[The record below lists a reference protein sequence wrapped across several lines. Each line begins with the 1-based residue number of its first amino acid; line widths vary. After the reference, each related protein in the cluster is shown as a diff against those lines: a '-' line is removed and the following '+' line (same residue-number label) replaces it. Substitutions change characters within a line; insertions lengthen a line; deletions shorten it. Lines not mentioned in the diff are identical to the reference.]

1 MVASG
6 TESEVKLD
14 AGVGFVLPDMDEVLE
29 GIVGVRRPEQRLT
42 ACYVDTAD
50 LRLLRAGV
58 TLRHRHERDA
68 TGDELQEWTLK
79 LPMAPSGPMVVRR
92 ELRWPGPPDA
102 VPAEVDSL
110 VRAWRRSEPLVTVAR
125 LVTVRQR
132 TALRRAAGDVVAEID
147 DDVVSVME
155 GPRLAARFRQI
166 EVELHPG
173 APKRLVAAVVSR
185 LEAAGARAGDDRAKV
200 VRAIGP
206 RAVAAPDVA
215 AVELS
220 GRATIAEV
228 VSSTVAACYLQLVRH
243 DIGVR
248 LDEDPEDVHQ
258 ARVATRRLRSDL
270 RFLRRLLDREWVH
283 ATRAELGWLAGVL
296 GAVRDADVLTAR
308 LRLAA
313 AGLPAQ
319 DTPAA
324 EELLGCLATERA
336 DARSQLLAALES
348 DRYAAL
354 LDTLALAV
362 AAPPLAA
369 APLAVPAGDTR
380 HGDATEVDSDPDG
393 TPEVDDPADR
403 GGADDPDSAPE
414 VDGEA
419 AVTGA
424 TRARAAMPGLVARPW
439 RHLAAAVEAL
449 GDKPS
454 DEALHDIRISAKRLR
469 YACDTAAPVSGA
481 AARAMSRASA
491 DLQTAL
497 GDLNDAVVAGAW
509 LRSHGLAGSPAV
521 ALAAGQLIAGEQR
534 QAAAARA
541 AWPRAWKRLRRK
553 KLRGWLAG

>member
-29 GIVGVRRPEQRLT
+29 GIVGVRQPEQRLT
-42 ACYVDTAD
+42 ACYVDTPD

-68 TGDELQEWTLK
+68 VGDELQEWTLK

-92 ELRWPGPPDA
+92 ELRWPGRPDA
-102 VPAEVDSL
+102 VPAEVDAL
-110 VRAWRRSEPLVTVAR
+110 VRAWRRSEPLGTVAR

-132 TALRRAAGDVVAEID
+132 TALRRMAGDVVAEID

-166 EVELHPG
+166 EVELRPG

-206 RAVAAPDVA
+206 RAVAAPDVMP
-215 AVELS
+215 VDLS
-220 GRATIAEV
+220 GRATVADV
-228 VSSTVAACYLQLVRH
+228 VSSTIADCYLQLVRH
-243 DIGVR
+243 DVGVR

-270 RFLRRLLDREWVH
+270 RFLRRLLDREWVQ
-283 ATRAELGWLAGVL
+283 ATRADLGWLAGAL

-319 DTPAA
+319 DAPAA
-324 EELLGCLATERA
+324 DELLGRLAAEREE
-336 DARSQLLAALES
+336 ARAELLAALES

-354 LDTLALAV
+354 LDALALAV
-362 AAPPLAA
+362 AAPPLA
-369 APLAVPAGDTR
+369 VPAGAPASED
-380 HGDATEVDSDPDG
+380 GQDAPVDPDWIGQLEDVADPDRAAAQDG
-393 TPEVDDPADR
+393 TPAVD
-403 GGADDPDSAPE
+403 PE
-414 VDGEA
+414 PP
-419 AVTGA
+419 VTGA
-424 TRARAAMPGLVARPW
+424 TRARAVMPGLVARPW

-449 GDKPS
+449 GDHPS
-454 DEALHDIRISAKRLR
+454 DDALHDIRIAAKRLR
-469 YACDTAAPVSGA
+469 YACETATPVCGA
-481 AARAMSRASA
+481 AARSMGRASA

-497 GDLNDAVVAGAW
+497 GDLNDTVVAGAW
-509 LRSHGLAGSPAV
+509 LRSRGLSGGPAV
-521 ALAAGQLIAGEQR
+521 ALAAGQLIAGEQ
-534 QAAAARA
+534 QMAAAARA

-553 KLRGWLAG
+553 KLRGWLAA

>member
-68 TGDELQEWTLK
+68 SGDDLQEWTLK
-79 LPMAPSGPMVVRR
+79 LPMAPRGPMVVRR
-92 ELRWPGPPDA
+92 ELRWPGPPDT
-102 VPAEVDSL
+102 VPAEVSSL

-166 EVELHPG
+166 EVELQPG

-243 DIGVR
+243 DVGVR

-283 ATRAELGWLAGVL
+283 AARAELGWLAGVL

-313 AGLPAQ
+313 AGLPPQ
-319 DTPAA
+319 DAPAA
-324 EELLGCLATERA
+324 EELLGRLATERA
-336 DARSQLLAALES
+336 DARAQLLAALES

-362 AAPPLAA
+362 TAPPLAVAPGDPRQEGA
-369 APLAVPAGDTR
+369 AEAA
-380 HGDATEVDSDPDG
+380 SDPDG
-393 TPEVDDPADR
+393 VLKVDDPADQ
-403 GGADDPDSAPE
+403 GGADGPYSAPE
-414 VDGEA
+414 VDGEP

-449 GDKPS
+449 GDQPS
-454 DEALHDIRISAKRLR
+454 DEVLHDIRIGAKRLR
-469 YACDTAAPVSGA
+469 YACETAAPVSGA
-481 AARAMSRASA
+481 AARSMSRASA

-509 LRSHGLAGSPAV
+509 LRRHGLTGGPAV

-534 QAAAARA
+534 HAAAARA